1 MKLALP
7 IALML
12 MVLSMSC
19 DAVLGID
26 LATYGCGE
34 LKDRVIELSEE
45 QQNPFSPVI
54 LKVSE
59 IEETSRTA
67 KRLDCYGVAR
77 LNNGGQEG
85 IAFHIEEDVDG
96 DFLYGYEAGSKPIQR
111 SLTPTPT
118 VVVTRP
124 PTPEAPTS
132 TALPIRAQQ
141 NSLPTQLP
149 TSTPIPG
156 MTPEISGTPHISAT
170 VAAYRA
176 TLVAIAAA
184 TPPTPSDEATP
195 AVAPTPSESSQVDAP
210 CCISVGSSKEE
221 VLALLGEPV
230 SVTVLSRQEEWWT
243 YANFQ
248 ITMHPSA
255 GRILSWSHY
264 GSLSQSPF
272 DFLASLSTVQQSN
285 PEGHISVGD
294 TAEYVIAVLGE
305 PDSVSVYGRNEDTW
319 WQYYNS
325 AIYVDPNSELV
336 TSWGYAGPLSDSP
349 FERLMSITAI
359 PHSNPGGRI
368 SIGSTAGEV
377 VSRLGEPD
385 QAIHWKSGGITFQ
398 FYNSAISFDDH
409 SELVTSW
416 EFDGNLIDSPFERL
430 APITSTPRS
439 NPSGHILVGS
449 TADEVVSIL
458 GEPDL
463 VVRWSRWEDITWQYY
478 PNTTISFSPSNGT
491 VVEWYWDGPED
502 ESPFR

>member
-7 IALML
+7 IAFML

-26 LATYGCGE
+26 LATYSCGE

-85 IAFHIEEDVDG
+85 IVFHIEEDVDG
-96 DFLYGYEAGSKPIQR
+96 DFFYGYEVGSKPIQR
-111 SLTPTPT
+111 ASTTTPAP
-118 VVVTRP
+118 VQARSP
-124 PTPEAPTS
+124 SPEAPTS
-132 TALPIRAQQ
+132 TALPTRAQQ

-156 MTPEISGTPHISAT
+156 LTPEISGTPDISAT
-170 VAAYRA
+170 IAAYRA

-184 TPPTPSDEATP
+184 TPSTPSDEASFT
-195 AVAPTPSESSQVDAP
+195 VATTSDESSQVNAL
-210 CCISVGSSKEE
+210 CCISVGSPKEE
-221 VLALLGEPV
+221 VLALLGEPI
-230 SVTVLSRQEEWWT
+230 SVTSLSRQEEWWT
-243 YANFQ
+243 YTNFQ

-255 GRILSWSHY
+255 GRILSWSHF

-272 DFLASLSTVQQSN
+272 DLLASLSAIPRSN
-285 PEGHISVGD
+285 PEGYISVGD
-294 TAEYVIAVLGE
+294 TAEYVVTVLGE
-305 PDSVSVYGRNEDTW
+305 PDSVSNWGRNEDTW

-325 AIYVDPNSELV
+325 TIYVDPNSKLV

-349 FERLMSITAI
+349 FDRLASTSAT
-359 PHSNPGGRI
+359 PLSNPEGLI
-368 SIGSTAGEV
+368 TIGSTVEEV
-377 VSRLGEPD
+377 VSVLGEPD
-385 QAIHWKSGGITFQ
+385 S
-398 FYNSAISFDDH
+398 
-409 SELVTSW
+409 V
-416 EFDGNLIDSPFERL
+416 
-430 APITSTPRS
+430 S
-439 NPSGHILVGS
+439 NWG
-449 TADEVVSIL
+449 
-458 GEPDL
+458 
-463 VVRWSRWEDITWQYY
+463 RNEDIWWQYY
-478 PNTTISFSPSNGT
+478 NSTVYIEPNSGRVTD
-491 VVEWYWDGPED
+491 WYYDGPLQ